1 MQFTDWVMTKT
12 QGQPAGSQRRGT
24 RRPVTFAVC
33 KVSASAALRPVS
45 RMHNGMHWKVI
56 ILILLL
62 AAVVQPS
69 RSAAQQ
75 DEKLALLEKS
85 FANPPDDCRIM
96 MRWWWFGPAVT
107 KPELQRELE
116 QMKAEGIGGVE
127 IATLYPLALD
137 DPEPTEGK
145 TGSHNQQFLSD
156 EHLDAIRFA
165 AASARKLGLRV
176 DITLAS
182 GWPFGGPHIPVT
194 QAAGMLRVESITVP
208 PRADSIAV
216 PDISAGERLIAA
228 FLAPVTNGQPALHDA
243 KQVSTIVDG
252 RLQISPPQTITNE
265 AIFFISSRTGMT
277 VKRPAIGA
285 EGFVLDHY
293 DRSAI
298 ETHLHAVG
306 DRLLEAFGNQPPYA
320 VFSDSL
326 EDYGSNW
333 SGDLMK
339 EFRDRRGYDLTPYL
353 PALIGD
359 AGPLTASVRHDWG
372 RTLTELA
379 NEHFLAPV
387 HEWAQQHHTLF
398 RSQTYGF
405 PPVTLSSNRYEDLPE
420 GEGKASL
427 LMWREFSDV
436 RWAASAGHLFGKS
449 VISSETWTWLHS
461 PAFRA
466 TPLDL
471 KAEADLHL
479 LQGINQLV
487 GHGWPYSPQEAG
499 EPGWRMYAA
508 AALNAHNPWSFVM
521 PDLTRYLQRVS
532 FALRQGKPAN
542 DVALLLPNDD
552 VWSKFSARS
561 DSTNPVISQAG
572 FNTVGSTFSIDESL
586 DHSLVNTVLPQV
598 LDAGFNVDFIDADA
612 IDTVGIPYAALILP
626 AIDRLPLATYRRIEE
641 YARHGGIVIAAH
653 SLPSTAPGLIG
664 AESEGPQIREISQRL
679 FRASDAAGYFIADEK
694 QLGTALASYL
704 TPDVILSPRTERIG
718 FIHRKLVAGD
728 LYFIANTS
736 NQSHHVQVTFRDAA
750 KHAEWWDP
758 FTGEISAVENPTAV
772 DIDLQPYESR
782 LILFTDSAPQ
792 LEERQPPLRAPSR
805 TLELSTDWTV
815 TFSGTNQTI
824 TMTRLRSWSDDPNFQ
839 YYSGQASYL
848 RTFDLSAQDLNSGTS
863 AVLDFGLGTSIEEPN
878 PLPRFSMKAYFEG
891 PIRDAAEVY
900 VNDQRAG
907 FVWRPPYT
915 IDITRFLT
923 VGTNSLRIIVGNTAI
938 NSLAGRSL
946 PAYRLLNER
955 YGERFMPQ
963 DMANLRSLP
972 SGILGSPR
980 LILAQA
986 PK

>member
-1 MQFTDWVMTKT
+1 MA
-12 QGQPAGSQRRGT
+12 QPATLKLFSRMQSDIYRK
-24 RRPVTFAVC
+24 AVILLLL
-33 KVSASAALRPVS
+33 SAAL
-45 RMHNGMHWKVI
+45 
-56 ILILLL
+56 
-62 AAVVQPS
+62 VQPS
-69 RSAAQQ
+69 TNAAQQ
-75 DEKLALLEKS
+75 DANLALLEKS

-116 QMKAEGIGGVE
+116 QMKAQGIGGVE

-137 DPEPTEGK
+137 NPK
-145 TGSHNQQFLSD
+145 TGFHNQRFLSD
-156 EHLDAIRFA
+156 EYLDAIRFA
-165 AASARKLGLRV
+165 ANTARELGLRV
-176 DITLAS
+176 DITLGS
-182 GWPFGGPHIPVT
+182 GWPFGGPHIPVS
-194 QAAGMLRVESITVP
+194 QAAGELRVVTTTVSP
-208 PRADSIAV
+208 GTDSIAA
-216 PDISAGERLIAA
+216 PDVATGERLIAT
-228 FLAPVTNGQPALHDA
+228 FLAPVRDGHVSLQGAQ
-243 KQVSTIVDG
+243 QVSSIVNG
-252 RLQISPPQTITNE
+252 RLQLATLPEGNHE

-277 VKRPAIGA
+277 VKRPAVGA

-306 DRLLEAFGNQPPYA
+306 DRLMKAFADQPPYA

-333 SGDLMK
+333 TGDLM
-339 EFRDRRGYDLTPYL
+339 EQFRVRRGYDLTPHL

-372 RTLTELA
+372 RTLTDLA
-379 NEHFLAPV
+379 NERFLVPL
-387 HEWAQQHHTLF
+387 HTWAQQNHTLF

-405 PPVTLSSNRYEDLPE
+405 PPVTLSSNRYADLPE

-436 RWAASAGHLFGKS
+436 RWAASAGHLFGRP

-471 KAEADLHL
+471 KAEADLHF

-487 GHGWPYSPQEAG
+487 GHGWPYSPEEAG

-532 FALRQGKPAN
+532 FALRQGEPAN

-552 VWSKFSARS
+552 VWTTFSARS

-572 FNTVGSTFSIDESL
+572 FNTVGSAFSIDESL

-598 LDAGFNVDFIDADA
+598 LDSGFNVDFIDADA
-612 IDTVGIPYAALILP
+612 IDTVGIPYAVLILP

-653 SLPSTAPGLIG
+653 SLPSTAPGLVG
-664 AESEGPQIREISQRL
+664 AELEGRQIREISQRL
-679 FRASDAAGYFIADEK
+679 FRAGDAAGHFIPDEK
-694 QLGTALASYL
+694 QLGTALTTYL
-704 TPDVILSPRTERIG
+704 PPDVILSPKTPRIG
-718 FIHRKLVAGD
+718 FIHRKLAAGD

-736 NQSHHVQVTFRDAA
+736 NESHHVQAKFRRAA
-750 KHAEWWDP
+750 KHAEWWDM
-758 FTGEISAVENPTAV
+758 FTGEISVVEDSTAV

-782 LILFTDSAPQ
+782 LILFTNSARPR
-792 LEERQPPLRAPSR
+792 EERQPPLRAPSR
-805 TLELSTDWTV
+805 TVELSTDWKV
-815 TFSGTNQTI
+815 TFTGTNQTI
-824 TMTRLRSWSDDPNFQ
+824 TMPKLRSWGEDPTLR

-848 RTFDLSAQDLNSGTS
+848 RTFELSTQDLNSGTT
-863 AVLDFGLGTSIEEPN
+863 AVLDFGQGTPIEEPN

-907 FVWRPPYT
+907 SVWRPPYT

-923 VGTNSLRIIVGNTAI
+923 VGKNSLCIIVGNTAI
-938 NSLAGRSL
+938 NSMAGRAL
-946 PAYRLLNER
+946 PGYRLLNER
-955 YGERFMPQ
+955 FGERFTPQ
-963 DMANLRSLP
+963 DMGNLQALP
-972 SGILGSPR
+972 SGILQGLR
-980 LILAQA
+980 LNLQR
-986 PK
+986 